1 MSTFTL
7 KMKIADNA
15 SFAPVRSALFT
26 RETAKAARNFHSKIP
41 DYRPTPLYSLPAF
54 ASALGVQQVLV
65 KDESQRFGL
74 NAFKMLG
81 GAWAIARLLCEE
93 YALDIN
99 AFSFDTFR
107 KQHPKPITFAT
118 TTDGNH
124 GRGVAWAAR
133 QLGQHAVIYMPKG
146 SAQARVNHITDL
158 GAECIVT
165 DMNYDDTV
173 RLTMRTAEE
182 KGWKVVQD
190 TAWEGY
196 TSVPTWIMQ
205 GYATLADEAVEQ
217 MQAMECGAP
226 THVFLQAGVGAMA
239 AGVLGYL
246 SDVYAPG
253 TLHAVVVE
261 PDKADC
267 LFRSAALGK
276 IVNVGGEM
284 NTIMAGLACGE
295 PNPLGWPLL
304 RDCVRQFISCED
316 RVAALG
322 MRVLGNPLG
331 DDPRIISGESGA
343 PGMGVLA
350 AILHH
355 PQAQQL
361 KNTLKLTPHSR
372 VLLINS
378 EGDTDPQHYREV
390 VWEGKFSS
398 GNDKE

>member
-1 MSTFTL
+1 MSQFSL
-7 KMKIADNA
+7 KMDIINNA
-15 SFAPVRSALFT
+15 HVKPARSSHFN
-26 RETAKAARNFHSKIP
+26 RQAAQEARAFHRTLP
-41 DYRPTPLYSLPAF
+41 GYQPTPLLSLPAF
-54 ASALGVQQVLV
+54 AEALGVAQILV
-65 KDESQRFGL
+65 KDESHRFGL
-74 NAFKMLG
+74 NAFKILG
-81 GAWAIARLLCEE
+81 GAWAIARLLCKDYRIESK
-93 YALDIN
+93 D
-99 AFSFDTFR
+99 FSFASFRQAGVKPVTF
-107 KQHPKPITFAT
+107 TT

-133 QLGQHAVIYMPKG
+133 ELGQHAVIYMPKG
-146 SAQARVNHITDL
+146 SSPARIKHITDL

-173 RLTMRTAEE
+173 RLTMRTASE

-196 TSVPTWIMQ
+196 TEVPTWIMQ
-205 GYATLADEAVEQ
+205 GYATLADEAAEQ
-217 MQAMECGAP
+217 MQAMGTACP

-246 SDVYAPG
+246 TDVYG
-253 TLHAVVVE
+253 TDKLHAIVVE

-267 LFRSAALGK
+267 LFRSAKQGQ
-276 IVNVGGEM
+276 IVPVGGEM

-304 RDCVRQFISCED
+304 RNCTHQFISCED

-331 DDPRIISGESGA
+331 RDPRIISGESGA
-343 PGMGVLA
+343 VSMGVLA

-355 PQAQQL
+355 PSRRQL
-361 KNTLKLTPHSR
+361 MDRLRLSSTSR
-372 VLLINS
+372 ILLLS
-378 EGDTDPQHYREV
+378 TEGDTDPQHYREV
-390 VWEGKFSS
+390 VWE
-398 GNDKE
+398 E

>member
-1 MSTFTL
+1 MSSFEL
-7 KMKIADNA
+7 KMVIEDNA
-15 SFAPVRSALFT
+15 AYAPGQSNLFN
-26 RETAKAARNFHSKIP
+26 RHTARAARAFHSKLP
-41 DYRPTPLYSLPAF
+41 GYRPTPLLSLPALA
-54 ASALGVQQVLV
+54 ASLGVEQILV

-81 GAWAIARLLCEE
+81 GAWAIARLLCKETGS
-93 YALDIN
+93 DIN
-99 AFSFDTFR
+99 EFSFAAFR
-107 KQHPKPITFAT
+107 QQQRAPMTFAT

-146 SAQARVNHITDL
+146 SSPARVKHITDL

-165 DMNYDDTV
+165 QMNYDDTV
-173 RLTMRTAEE
+173 RLTMRNAE
-182 KGWKVVQD
+182 KQGWKVVQD

-196 TSVPTWIMQ
+196 SEVPTWIMQ

-217 MQAMECGAP
+217 MQALGTSP

-246 SDVYAPG
+246 CDVYEAAS
-253 TLHAVVVE
+253 LHAVIVE

-267 LFRSAALGK
+267 LFRSAKRGEM
-276 IVNVGGEM
+276 VNVGGEM

-304 RDCVRQFISCED
+304 RNCARQFISCED

-343 PGMGVLA
+343 VSAGVLA
-350 AILHH
+350 AVLHH
-355 PQAQQL
+355 PQSQAL
-361 KNTLKLTPHSR
+361 KEKLRLTPASR
-372 VLLINS
+372 VLLLS
-378 EGDTDPQHYREV
+378 TEGDTDPQHYREV
-390 VWEGKFSS
+390 VWEGKD
-398 GNDKE
+398 GITA

>member
-1 MSTFTL
+1 MSQFSL
-7 KMKIADNA
+7 KMDIINNA
-15 SFAPVRSALFT
+15 HVKPARSSHFN
-26 RETAKAARNFHSKIP
+26 RQAAQEARAFHRTLP
-41 DYRPTPLYSLPAF
+41 GYQPTPLLSLPAF
-54 ASALGVQQVLV
+54 AEALGVAQILV
-65 KDESQRFGL
+65 KDESHRFGL
-74 NAFKMLG
+74 NAFKILG
-81 GAWAIARLLCEE
+81 GAWAIARLLCKDYRIESK
-93 YALDIN
+93 D
-99 AFSFDTFR
+99 FSFASFRQAGVKPVTF
-107 KQHPKPITFAT
+107 TT

-133 QLGQHAVIYMPKG
+133 ELGQHAVIYMPKG
-146 SAQARVNHITDL
+146 SSPARIKHITDL

-173 RLTMRTAEE
+173 RLTMRTASE

-196 TSVPTWIMQ
+196 TEVPTWIMQ
-205 GYATLADEAVEQ
+205 GYATLADEAAEQ
-217 MQAMECGAP
+217 MQAMGTACP

-246 SDVYAPG
+246 TDVYG
-253 TLHAVVVE
+253 TDKLHAIVVE

-267 LFRSAALGK
+267 LFRSAKQGQ
-276 IVNVGGEM
+276 IVPVGGEM

-304 RDCVRQFISCED
+304 RNCTRQFISCED

-331 DDPRIISGESGA
+331 GDPRIISGESGA
-343 PGMGVLA
+343 VSMGVLA

-355 PQAQQL
+355 PSRRQL
-361 KNTLKLTPHSR
+361 MDRLRLSSTSR
-372 VLLINS
+372 ILLLS
-378 EGDTDPQHYREV
+378 TEGDTDPQHYREV
-390 VWEGKFSS
+390 VWEGQQ
-398 GNDKE
+398 GLTLNN